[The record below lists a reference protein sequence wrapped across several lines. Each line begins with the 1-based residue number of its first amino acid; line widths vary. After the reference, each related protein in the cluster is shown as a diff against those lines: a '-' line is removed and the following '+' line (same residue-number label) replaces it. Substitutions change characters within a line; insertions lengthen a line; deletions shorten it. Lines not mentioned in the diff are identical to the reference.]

1 MTIAAMTITADAP
14 LLYAFTCG
22 YITLPMSFFLDGE
35 PGNAK
40 VPACVF
46 LIDHPKGLVL
56 FDTGFSDRFVGMD
69 KGLGKIVDMPEGH
82 SIADRLEAINVD
94 PAKIDYVINSHLHI
108 DHAGGNHLL
117 PNATII
123 VQAPEWEFGL
133 GGEDTAY
140 DRTDFDIGQPV
151 KRIDG
156 EHDMFGDSSVVIF
169 PTPGHTPGHQSA
181 KVKTATGEAV
191 LAADCC
197 NMRRSLDEMLLPDHC
212 YNIDQYRGS
221 LKNLS
226 RLRRAGAAIF
236 YGHDPD
242 FWARIPK
249 AEPLD
254 LGVLI

>member
-1 MTIAAMTITADAP
+1 MRTSDQEGV

-35 PGNAK
+35 PGKAK

-56 FDTGFSDRFVGMD
+56 FDTGFSDRFVGME
-69 KGLGKIVDMPEGH
+69 KGLGKIVDMPDGE
-82 SIADRLEAINVD
+82 SVADRLEEIGVD
-94 PAKIDYVINSHLHI
+94 PAKINYVVNSHLHI

-123 VQAPEWEFGL
+123 VQAAEWDFGFS
-133 GGEDTAY
+133 GEDTAY
-140 DRTDFDIGQPV
+140 DKVDFDLGQPL

-156 EHDMFGDSSVVIF
+156 EHDLFGDGSLIIF
-169 PTPGHTPGHQSA
+169 PTAGHTPGHQSLR
-181 KVKTATGEAV
+181 VQTATGEAV

-197 NMRRSLDEMLLPDHC
+197 NMRRSLDEMHMPDHC
-212 YNIDQYRGS
+212 YNMDQYRGS
-221 LKNLS
+221 LEKLS
-226 RLRRAGAAIF
+226 ELRRAGAQIF

-242 FWARIPK
+242 FWAGVPQSKI
-249 AEPLD
+249 LD
-254 LGVLI
+254 LRTI